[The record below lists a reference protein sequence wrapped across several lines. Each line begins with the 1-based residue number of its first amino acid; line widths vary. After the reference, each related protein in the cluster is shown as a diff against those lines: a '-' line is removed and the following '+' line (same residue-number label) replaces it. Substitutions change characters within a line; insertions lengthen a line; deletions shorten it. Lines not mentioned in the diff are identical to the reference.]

1 VLGNFRTRSRR
12 PDFASQPAARLPD
25 HASSQIC
32 HFSFFGEV
40 IAAMVNLIIPD
51 KWQQDA
57 VKLLREGIDVVV
69 HAPTGAGKTYIFEL
83 LYESL
88 KGQAVY
94 TVPTRAL
101 ANDKL
106 AEWRAR
112 GWDVGISTGDL
123 AENLDARVVVAT
135 LETQKGRFLR
145 RDGPR
150 LLVVDEYQLIA
161 DPIRGTSYEV
171 ILSLAPPETQL
182 LLLSGSVGNPA
193 DVVEWLRRIGRSAEL
208 ISHQQR
214 PVQLDEV
221 MLSDLPVSAPG
232 AVRGYWPKL
241 ISRALLADLGPVLI
255 FAPRRQMAEDLATA
269 LSSTLPLDEPLT
281 LTQEQNALLGDRLG
295 KLLRN
300 RVAFHH
306 SGLGYMVRAGIIEP
320 LAKRGQLRV
329 VVATMGLAAGIN
341 FSMRSVLVTGTHY
354 QAGNFQRQVRPDE
367 LLQMFGRAGRRGLD
381 EFGYVLV
388 TPDIPRLHDA
398 HPLKLRRAEPV
409 DWPTAIGVMREA
421 VLRDEDPFLK
431 AKELVARLFSWKPL
445 TVGVERFYA
454 INAHSAGSGEVAP
467 SVSSLPAYDPPCG
480 LPVDGERAR
489 LVRRHDREMLTPE
502 GIWEPQPPATTAPL
516 GELLVRLPTGH
527 WRPALNIAAIA
538 QKHGFGALCK
548 IRFGQPIRQA
558 QGDSN
563 QQAQDRPR
571 QASGKFEYGREVAL
585 AAPKHESW
593 VPAKWL
599 RKLLRER
606 FPVLAAVK
614 DWQPEE
620 FLKQVLPVVEAE
632 MRGRLHEQWVRD
644 GMIFGRFRF
653 SDVPVTGYRDGRGRV
668 LASPETRRTYPVV
681 CQPCRLKADCEAL
694 ELSVSPALAWR
705 QLGLVDP
712 KGVPTR
718 RGIIFSFFNQGE
730 GLAIAAALE
739 EPDYAIEDLIFDLA
753 NLRVGHRF
761 SLDETYSHGRLG
773 AVCQTVYQR
782 GEYPGYLELGL
793 PIAYGPGG
801 SEVVRDVVAHQVPR
815 HRLVSETV
823 RHGDIERALTEWRSL
838 LRQIAQAP
846 AYDWDRWLR
855 LRETAS
861 AYVHSTRSP
870 ARDPLPQ
877 LAPAQSQRYSGR
889 FISRL
894 ARSA

>member
-1 VLGNFRTRSRR
+1 
-12 PDFASQPAARLPD
+12 
-25 HASSQIC
+25 
-32 HFSFFGEV
+32 
-40 IAAMVNLIIPD
+40 MVNLIIPD

-57 VKLLREGIDVVV
+57 VKLLREGVDVVV

-106 AEWRAR
+106 AEWRMR

-161 DPIRGTSYEV
+161 DPIRGTSYEI

-193 DVVEWLRRIGRSAEL
+193 DVVGWLRRNGRTAEL

-221 MLSDLPVSAPG
+221 MLSDLPISAPG
-232 AVRGYWPKL
+232 SVRGYWPRL

-255 FAPRRQMAEDLATA
+255 FAPRRQMAEELATA
-269 LSSTLPLDEPLT
+269 LSSSLPLDEPLT
-281 LTQEQNALLGDRLG
+281 LTQEQNALVGDRFG

-306 SGLGYMVRAGIIEP
+306 SGLSYVVRAGIVEP

-381 EFGYVLV
+381 DFGYVLV
-388 TPDIPRLHDA
+388 TPDIPRLHDS

-409 DWPTAIGVMREA
+409 DWPSMIGVMREA
-421 VLRDEDPFLK
+421 ALRNEDPFQR
-431 AKELVARLFSWKPL
+431 AKELTARLFSSKPL
-445 TVGVERFYA
+445 TVGVERFYEA
-454 INAHSAGSGEVAP
+454 QTHLASSGQAHSASSGQAHSTSSGQAADRLCGS
-467 SVSSLPAYDPPCG
+467 
-480 LPVDGERAR
+480 PVDGERAR
-489 LVRRHDREMLTPE
+489 LVRRHDQEMLTPDE
-502 GIWEPQPPATTAPL
+502 TWEPQPKPADGPL
-516 GELLVRLPTGH
+516 GELLMRLPNGH
-527 WRPALNIAAIA
+527 WRPALTVAAIA
-538 QKHGFGALCK
+538 QKYGFGALCK
-548 IRFGQPIRQA
+548 IRLGFPVVENQPIRQA
-558 QGDSN
+558 QGGPVR
-563 QQAQDRPR
+563 QAQGRSR
-571 QASGKFEYGREVAL
+571 FEYGREIPL
-585 AAPKHESW
+585 AAAKEQIW
-593 VPAKWL
+593 LPAKWL
-599 RKLLRER
+599 KKLLRER
-606 FPVLAAVK
+606 FPLLAATSR
-614 DWQPEE
+614 WLPEQ
-620 FLKQVLPVVEAE
+620 FMKQVLPVIETE
-632 MRGRLHEQWVRD
+632 MRGRLHEQHTRD
-644 GMIFGRFRF
+644 GVIFGRFRF
-653 SDVPVTGYRDGRGRV
+653 AEFPVTGYRDSRGR
-668 LASPETRRTYPVV
+668 LLENPESRRTYPAV
-681 CQPCRLKADCEAL
+681 CQPCSYKAECEAL
-694 ELSVSPALAWR
+694 DLSVSPALAWR
-705 QLGLVDP
+705 QLGLVDQ
-712 KGVPTR
+712 KGIPTR

-730 GLAIAAALE
+730 GLAVAAALE
-739 EPDYAIEDLIFDLA
+739 QADCTIEDLIFDLA

-761 SLDETYSHGRLG
+761 SLDETYSLGRLG
-773 AVCQTVYQR
+773 AICQTAYQR
-782 GEYPGYLELGL
+782 GEYPGYLEMGL
-793 PIAYGPGG
+793 PTAYGPGG

-815 HRLVSETV
+815 HKLVSESV
-823 RHGDIERALTEWRSL
+823 RPGDIERALTEWRSL
-838 LRQIAQAP
+838 LRQIALAP
-846 AYDWDRWLR
+846 AYDWDRWLQ
-855 LRETAS
+855 LREMAS
-861 AYVHSTRSP
+861 RYVHSTRSP

-877 LAPAQSQRYSGR
+877 LAPAQSQRYIGR

-894 ARSA
+894 SRSA

>member
-1 VLGNFRTRSRR
+1 
-12 PDFASQPAARLPD
+12 
-25 HASSQIC
+25 
-32 HFSFFGEV
+32 
-40 IAAMVNLIIPD
+40 MVNLIIPD

-57 VKLLREGIDVVV
+57 VKLLREGVDVVV

-106 AEWRAR
+106 AEWRMR

-161 DPIRGTSYEV
+161 DPIRGTSYEI

-193 DVVEWLRRIGRSAEL
+193 DVVEWLRRNGRAAEL
-208 ISHQQR
+208 VSHQQR

-221 MLSDLPVSAPG
+221 MLSDLPISAPG
-232 AVRGYWPKL
+232 SIRGYWPRL

-255 FAPRRQMAEDLATA
+255 FAPRRQMAEELATA
-269 LSSTLPLDEPLT
+269 LSSSLPLDEPLT
-281 LTQEQNALLGDRLG
+281 LTQEQHALVGDRLG

-306 SGLGYMVRAGIIEP
+306 SGLSYVVRAGVVEP

-381 EFGYVLV
+381 DFGYVLV

-398 HPLKLRRAEPV
+398 HPLKLRRVEPV
-409 DWPTAIGVMREA
+409 DWPSMIGVMREA
-421 VLRDEDPFLK
+421 ALRNEDPFQR
-431 AKELVARLFSWKPL
+431 AKELTARLFSSKPL
-445 TVGVERFYA
+445 TVGVERFYEA
-454 INAHSAGSGEVAP
+454 QAHSASSGQAHSTSSGQAADRLCGS
-467 SVSSLPAYDPPCG
+467 
-480 LPVDGERAR
+480 PVDGERAR
-489 LVRRHDREMLTPE
+489 LVRRHDREMLIPDET
-502 GIWEPQPPATTAPL
+502 WEPQPKPADGPL
-516 GELLVRLPTGH
+516 GELLVRLPNGH
-527 WRPALNIAAIA
+527 WRPALTVAAIA
-538 QKHGFGALCK
+538 QKYGFGALCK
-548 IRFGQPIRQA
+548 IRLGSPVVENQPVRQA
-558 QGDSN
+558 QGGPI
-563 QQAQDRPR
+563 RPQPR
-571 QASGKFEYGREVAL
+571 GRSRFEYGREIPL
-585 AAPKHESW
+585 AAAREEIW
-593 VPAKWL
+593 LPAKWL
-599 RKLLRER
+599 KKLLRER
-606 FPVLAAVK
+606 FPLLAATNR
-614 DWQPEE
+614 WLPEQ
-620 FLKQVLPVVEAE
+620 FMKQVLPVIETE
-632 MRGRLHEQWVRD
+632 MRGRLHEQHTRD
-644 GMIFGRFRF
+644 GVIFGRFRF
-653 SDVPVTGYRDGRGRV
+653 FEIPITGYRDSRGR
-668 LASPETRRTYPVV
+668 LLENPESRRTYPAV
-681 CQPCRLKADCEAL
+681 CQPCLYKAECEAL
-694 ELSVSPALAWR
+694 DLSVTPALAWR
-705 QLGLVDP
+705 QLGLVDQ
-712 KGVPTR
+712 KGIPTR

-739 EPDYAIEDLIFDLA
+739 QPEYTIEDLIFDLA

-761 SLDETYSHGRLG
+761 SLDETYSLGRLG
-773 AVCQTVYQR
+773 AICQTVYQR
-782 GEYPGYLELGL
+782 GEYPGYLEMGL
-793 PIAYGPGG
+793 PTAYGPGG

-815 HRLVSETV
+815 HKLVSESV
-823 RHGDIERALTEWRSL
+823 RPGDIERALTEWRSL
-838 LRQIAQAP
+838 LRQIALAP
-846 AYDWDRWLR
+846 AYDWDRWLQ
-855 LRETAS
+855 LREMAS
-861 AYVHSTRSP
+861 RYVHSTRSP

-877 LAPAQSQRYSGR
+877 LAPAQSQRYIGR

-894 ARSA
+894 TRSA

>member
-1 VLGNFRTRSRR
+1 
-12 PDFASQPAARLPD
+12 
-25 HASSQIC
+25 
-32 HFSFFGEV
+32 
-40 IAAMVNLIIPD
+40 MVNLIIPD

-112 GWDVGISTGDL
+112 GWDIGISTGDL
-123 AENLDARVVVAT
+123 AEKLDARVVVAT

-161 DPIRGTSYEV
+161 DPIRGTSYEI

-193 DVVEWLRRIGRSAEL
+193 DVVEWLRRNGRTAEL
-208 ISHQQR
+208 VSHQQR

-232 AVRGYWPKL
+232 TVRGYWPKL
-241 ISRALLADLGPVLI
+241 VSRALLADLGPVLI
-255 FAPRRQMAEDLATA
+255 FAPRRQMAEELAIA

-281 LTQEQNALLGDRLG
+281 LTQEQNALVGDRLG

-306 SGLGYMVRAGIIEP
+306 SGLSYVVRAGIIEP

-354 QAGNFQRQVRPDE
+354 QAGNYQRQVRPDE

-409 DWPTAIGVMREA
+409 DWPSMIGVMREA
-421 VLRDEDPFLK
+421 ALRNEDPFLR
-431 AKELVARLFSWKPL
+431 AKELTARLFWVKPL
-445 TVGVERFYA
+445 TVGVERFYGA
-454 INAHSAGSGEVAP
+454 LERAASSGETQSA
-467 SVSSLPAYDPPCG
+467 SSGELAERLCG

-489 LVRRHDREMLTPE
+489 LVRRHDQEMFTPD
-502 GIWEPQPPATTAPL
+502 GIWEPQPKPSDASL
-516 GELLVRLPTGH
+516 GELMVRLPNGH
-527 WRPALNIAAIA
+527 WRPALTVAVIG

-548 IRFGQPIRQA
+548 IRLGSPAPDTQPIRQA
-558 QGDSN
+558 RSASSG
-563 QQAQDRPR
+563 QAQGEPVR
-571 QASGKFEYGREVAL
+571 QAQGKPVRQAQGKLRFEYGREIPL
-585 AAPKHESW
+585 ATAKQEIW
-593 VPAKWL
+593 LATKWL
-599 RKLLRER
+599 RKLLREK
-606 FPVLAAVK
+606 FPLLAAVPR
-614 DWQPEE
+614 WVPEQ
-620 FLKQVLPVVEAE
+620 FLKQVLPIIEAE
-632 MRGRLHEQWVRD
+632 MKGRLYEQLTRD
-644 GMIFGRFRF
+644 GVIFGRFRF
-653 SDVPVTGYRDGRGRV
+653 ADVHVTGYRDSRER
-668 LASPETRRTYPVV
+668 LLENPETRRTYPVV
-681 CQPCRLKADCEAL
+681 CQDCLYKAECESL
-694 ELSVSPALAWR
+694 DLSISPALAWR
-705 QLGLVDP
+705 QLGLVDQ
-712 KGVPTR
+712 KGSPTR

-739 EPDYAIEDLIFDLA
+739 QLDYAIEDLMFDLA

-761 SLDETYSHGRLG
+761 SLDDTYSQGRLG
-773 AVCQTVYQR
+773 AICQTVYQR

-801 SEVVRDVVAHQVPR
+801 SEVVRDVVAYQVPR

-823 RHGDIERALTEWRSL
+823 RPGDIERALTEWRSL
-838 LRQIAQAP
+838 LRQIAMAP
-846 AYDWDRWLR
+846 EYDWDRWLQ
-855 LRETAS
+855 LREMA
-861 AYVHSTRSP
+861 ARYVHSTRSP

-877 LAPAQSQRYSGR
+877 LAPAQSQRYNGR

-894 ARSA
+894 TRPA